1 MGRVDG
7 REVAVVE
14 GEDERRVEALGEG
27 DHRGV
32 DAAEREVGVALDQLG
47 DAGVVLGNERLDVL
61 AAKRPP
67 EGSISRG
74 PEAFGNQL
82 SSLDGNR
89 SRNDEA

>member
-1 MGRVDG
+1 VGRVDG

-47 DAGVVLGNERLDVL
+47 DA
-61 AAKRPP
+61 A
-67 EGSISRG
+67 
-74 PEAFGNQL
+74 
-82 SSLDGNR
+82 
-89 SRNDEA
+89 